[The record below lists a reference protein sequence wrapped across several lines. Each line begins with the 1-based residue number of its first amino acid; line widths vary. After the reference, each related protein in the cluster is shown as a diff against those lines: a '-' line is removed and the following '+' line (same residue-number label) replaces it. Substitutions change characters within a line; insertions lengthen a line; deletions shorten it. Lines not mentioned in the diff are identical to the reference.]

1 MADDA
6 LLMLCHQIRRDTLRI
21 LSAVDDDCLL
31 FAPEGTSNHVL
42 WHCGHAVWLQDVLC
56 LQLLGH
62 ESRLPADWAS
72 IYGMNCEPVAARTN
86 WPTRDEMTNALTKQY
101 DELVTAITAAS
112 PDDLQRVADP
122 NRGPLTVCARIIHGF
137 HDEARH
143 AGEMC
148 LLAKLHRAGQADGH
162 E

>member
-62 ESRLPADWAS
+62 ESRLPVDWVS
-72 IYGMNCEPVAARTN
+72 NYGMNCEPVAARTN
-86 WPTRDEMTNALTKQY
+86 WRAPSRSTIWTMIRVRCGVSKQ
-101 DELVTAITAAS
+101 I
-112 PDDLQRVADP
+112 
-122 NRGPLTVCARIIHGF
+122 AR
-137 HDEARH
+137 
-143 AGEMC
+143 
-148 LLAKLHRAGQADGH
+148 
-162 E
+162 